1 MTTRI
6 LLVEDDE
13 RLGAQVVAHLERAG
27 FGATWLRDGDA
38 ALGIDPREF
47 GLIVLD
53 LMLPGTFGLDVL
65 KRIRATSDVPV
76 LVLSARDDASD
87 KIRALRLGADDYVT
101 KPFYPEELLERVRAR
116 LRRPQL
122 ARTGSVVRLP
132 GLEVDVEAR
141 RVTTDEGEVELTPA
155 EFAILAALCR
165 RPGAAV
171 ARSSL
176 VAQALDE
183 SGGNE
188 RTLDVHV
195 ARLRRKL
202 GGAGERVATVWGIGY
217 RLRTEEP
224 AG

>member
-1 MTTRI
+1 MNARI
-6 LLVEDDE
+6 LFVEDDE

-27 FGATWLRDGDA
+27 FEPTWLRDGDA
-38 ALGIDPREF
+38 ALRVEPREF

-65 KRIRATSDVPV
+65 KHLRAKCDVPV

-122 ARTGSVVRLP
+122 ARAGDAFRLP
-132 GLEVDVEAR
+132 GLEVDLEAR
-141 RVTTDEGEVELTPA
+141 RVTTDEGAVELTRT
-155 EFAILAALCR
+155 EFEILAALCR

-171 ARSSL
+171 ARSAL

-195 ARLRRKL
+195 ARLRKKL
-202 GGAGERVATVWGIGY
+202 GGAGDRIATVWGIGY
-217 RLRTEEP
+217 RLRTEEG